1 MKITRK
7 NLIAALALPLVA
19 SLAGCTRDHEFQP
32 VDMWNHSRLKP
43 YEPNASQSDLRA
55 GTTARAMPAGAIAR
69 GQLQEND
76 ALYTGMANGRL
87 VTAFPIAVNEATLR
101 RGQERYTIFCAPCH
115 GGLGDGNGLIVT
127 RGFAKPP
134 DYLEPRVLNAPIG
147 HYYDVITNG
156 YGAMYSYAARVPVKD
171 RWAIAAYI
179 RLLQRT
185 RQQRRDAS
193 KKIETIPG
201 GGVYEPY
208 QKAMGGAHGGGHGSE
223 QGTEHGAEPRGGDH
237 RGQPGAQGEVDPK
250 GPVPRSVIPEKSSE
264 HKASGTGGGLTE
276 PGH

>member
-1 MKITRK
+1 MKMTRT
-7 NLIAALALPLVA
+7 NLFGAAVKGLVVLPLAA

-43 YEPNASQSDLRA
+43 YEPSASQSDLRA
-55 GTTARAMPAGAIAR
+55 GTTARVMPAGSIAR

-87 VTAFPIAVNEATLR
+87 VTAFPIPVNEATLK
-101 RGQERYTIFCAPCH
+101 RGQERYTIYCAPCH
-115 GGLGDGNGLIVT
+115 GGLGDGKGLMVT

-147 HYYDVITNG
+147 HYYDAITNG

-185 RQQRRDAS
+185 RAQGKS
-193 KKIETIPG
+193 SGPTIRG
-201 GGVYEPY
+201 GGVYEHLTPV
-208 QKAMGGAHGGGHGSE
+208 KGAAHEESHAGGHETG
-223 QGTEHGAEPRGGDH
+223 HDA
-237 RGQPGAQGEVDPK
+237 PK
-250 GPVPRSVIPEKSSE
+250 GETTVPGSVPHSFNPSDSS
-264 HKASGTGGGLTE
+264 HGVGSGTGAGQSET
-276 PGH
+276 GH